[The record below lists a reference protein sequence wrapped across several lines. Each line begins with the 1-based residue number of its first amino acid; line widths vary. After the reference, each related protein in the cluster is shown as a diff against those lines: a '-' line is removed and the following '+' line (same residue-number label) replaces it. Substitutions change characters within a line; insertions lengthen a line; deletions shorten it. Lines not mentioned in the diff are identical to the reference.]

1 MISEM
6 TNGTG
11 GPNLYTI
18 DTCSEVRTIWK
29 ISTEGMAILLTLR
42 CLLGAVLEPGANSA
56 HLGLTFFH
64 RRRVACRHVASVKS
78 LSLSCI
84 YAILDSKRLR
94 PRKLI
99 R

>member
-29 ISTEGMAILLTLR
+29 ISTEGTAILITLK
-42 CLLGAVLEPGANSA
+42 CLLGAVLELEAGNT
-56 HLGLTFFH
+56 HLGLTLFSPAPCGLQTCGEC
-64 RRRVACRHVASVKS
+64 RVIITVLHLCY
-78 LSLSCI
+78 I
-84 YAILDSKRLR
+84 GF
-94 PRKLI
+94 
-99 R
+99 